1 MYRWVEAVGKTWP
14 KDANSQ
20 LPTRNSRLPWYSRF
34 YSITLGGAKE
44 LWRCFWWIFS
54 RFLFTFHCLILVE
67 FHTLGNRMLWLK
79 YIYILYLYYTYIYIN
94 YLYIYIFRYLYKNL
108 PPSLSVLCVFLYN
121 FLETWIYI
129 CLSNFFS
136 GLRTRY
142 YLSLYSAFCLSY
154 LVNSVSLSLFLLT
167 FLNLLVFHLMLF
179 MLCYFEM
186 FHLILYSVVIYI

>member
-94 YLYIYIFRYLYKNL
+94 YLYIYIYLDTCIKIS
-108 PPSLSVLCVFLYN
+108 P
-121 FLETWIYI
+121 
-129 CLSNFFS
+129 
-136 GLRTRY
+136 
-142 YLSLYSAFCLSY
+142 
-154 LVNSVSLSLFLLT
+154 LSLFLSVCFCIISLKHEFT
-167 FLNLLVFHLMLF
+167 FV
-179 MLCYFEM
+179 
-186 FHLILYSVVIYI
+186 